1 MRRVVGPAT
10 NLSKRAAPVERSF
23 AQSKRPEARKKKG
36 KKSDKPEK
44 RPKEEKATKQK
55 KKNLRGGWP
64 WYKNFNSAEQ
74 NMTFPPRCAKKW
86 REKRKTPKNAIVGAK
101 TLPFF
106 YFFRLKVTILSP
118 PQAPD
123 FFVFFGVFGG
133 PCCVADTKVAAGP

>member
-1 MRRVVGPAT
+1 MALLPIFQSALRLSSAVLLRAKGQKREKKKEKKAT
-10 NLSKRAAPVERSF
+10 NQKND
-23 AQSKRPEARKKKG
+23 QKRKKRQNKN
-36 KKSDKPEK
+36 
-44 RPKEEKATKQK
+44 

-86 REKRKTPKNAIVGAK
+86 REKRKTPKNAIVGAE
-101 TLPFF
+101 TLQFF